1 MLIDYL
7 STFGRVA
14 AALCFALQVAT
25 PAFGET
31 ITGPATKVVDGDTL
45 WVAGVKIR
53 LDGVDAPEMDTR
65 AGQRARLGLYEIVDG
80 RQLVCHLGDS
90 SYDRRVGVCY
100 LATGPQ
106 EGYDIGALL
115 IADGLALD
123 CPRYSGGRY
132 AALETPGAR
141 AEISLSGYCLPR

>member
-1 MLIDYL
+1 MLIDTL
-7 STFGRVA
+7 STLGRAVA
-14 AALCFALQVAT
+14 ATCFFMQVAS
-25 PAFGET
+25 PVDAET

-45 WVAGVKIR
+45 WVSGVKIR
-53 LDGVDAPEMDTR
+53 LDGVDAPEMDTL
-65 AGQRARLGLYEIVDG
+65 AGRRARLGLYEIVDG
-80 RQLVCHLGDS
+80 RQLDCHLAGE

-141 AEISLSGYCLPR
+141 AKIQPQGYCSR

>member
-1 MLIDYL
+1 MLIDTL
-7 STFGRVA
+7 STVGRAVA
-14 AALCFALQVAT
+14 ATCFFLQLAGH
-25 PAFGET
+25 AHAET
-31 ITGPATKVVDGDTL
+31 ITGSASKVVDGDTL
-45 WVAGVKIR
+45 WVSGVKIR
-53 LDGVDAPEMDTR
+53 LNGVDAPEMDTD
-65 AGQRARLGLYEIVDG
+65 AGRRARLGLYEIVDG
-80 RQLVCHLGDS
+80 RQLSCDLAGS

-132 AALETPGAR
+132 SGLETPR
-141 AEISLSGYCLPR
+141 AKATLEQKDYCK

>member
-1 MLIDYL
+1 MLIDSL
-7 STFGRVA
+7 STVGRAVVA
-14 AALCFALQVAT
+14 CCFFLQVAG
-25 PAFGET
+25 PAEAET
-31 ITGPATKVVDGDTL
+31 ITGPASKVVDGDTL
-45 WVAGVKIR
+45 WVSGVKIR
-53 LDGVDAPEMDTR
+53 LDGVDAPEMDSD
-65 AGQRARLGLYEIVDG
+65 AGRRARLGLYEIVDG
-80 RQLVCHLGDS
+80 RQLDCHLAGE

-132 AALETPGAR
+132 AGLETPR
-141 AEISLSGYCLPR
+141 AKASLPSSGYCNR